1 MTELIEGT
9 YVNAAGARNYKL
21 YVGALLPGEAPP
33 MFVMLHGC
41 DQDATGF
48 AAGTRMNEL
57 ADECR
62 GIVLYPEQC
71 RMVNPMGC
79 WNWYDRGHQSAARG
93 EPSLIAGMTIQVI
106 TERGIDPARVYV
118 AGLSA
123 GGAMALILSQEYP
136 DLYAAVGV
144 HSGVPSGVATDWLSA
159 LRVMSDGPVHG
170 ELMRTNP
177 RRRKQRIV
185 PTIVFHGDADTTVH
199 PSNGQAIHS
208 LSRPRKRRLS
218 ATGLPTTDLATKTRT
233 SAGPGAREVTRTNH
247 SKDGVSDAELWV
259 VHGGGHAWAGGSPG
273 ETYTD
278 SGGPD
283 ASREMVRFF
292 LQQRL
297 YDPIK
302 QRPCPPSPSAGPP
315 HAR

>member
-1 MTELIEGT
+1 MTELVEGT

-21 YVGALLPGEAPP
+21 YVTAPLLGEAPP

-57 ADECR
+57 ADECH

-71 RMVNPMGC
+71 RMVNPLGC
-79 WNWYDRGHQSAARG
+79 WNWYDTGHQSAAHG
-93 EPSLIAGMTIQVI
+93 EPSLIAGMTLQVI
-106 TERGIDPARVYV
+106 AERGIDLTRVYV

-123 GGAMALILSQEYP
+123 GGAMALILGQEYP

-159 LRVMSDGPVHG
+159 LRIMSEGPVQG
-170 ELMRTNP
+170 KVKRTNA
-177 RRRKQRIV
+177 RRRKSRVV

-199 PSNGQAIHS
+199 PSNGQAIHN
-208 LSRPRKRRLS
+208 LSRPRKRRAANAML
-218 ATGLPTTDLATKTRT
+218 LTTDLSTKTRT
-233 SAGPGAREVTRTNH
+233 RARPGAREVTRTNY
-247 SKDGVSDAELWV
+247 SKDGVPDAELWV
-259 VHGGGHAWAGGSPG
+259 VHGGGHAWAGGSPE

-297 YDPIK
+297 DDNSQQQTIA
-302 QRPCPPSPSAGPP
+302 QRT
-315 HAR
+315 